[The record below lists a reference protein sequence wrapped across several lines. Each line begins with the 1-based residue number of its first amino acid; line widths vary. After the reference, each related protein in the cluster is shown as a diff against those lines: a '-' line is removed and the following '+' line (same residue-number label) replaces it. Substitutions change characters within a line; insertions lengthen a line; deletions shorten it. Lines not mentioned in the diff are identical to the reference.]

1 MLATVA
7 HIYREQNDPDQE
19 RRHRDTERQYR
30 HLLPF
35 EKDDVASGEC
45 TPPLDVLE
53 TGEGVE
59 VILDVP
65 GVPLEALRVIY
76 SHGTLI
82 VAGRK
87 VPAGCAHREAAF
99 HLAERSFGRFARAVR
114 LGGAFDAG
122 RATATLGAGEL
133 RIVIPR
139 IEERRGRD
147 ITISITQ
154 RG

>member
-1 MLATVA
+1 MA
-7 HIYREQNDPDQE
+7 HIYREQSDPDHE
-19 RRHRDTERQYR
+19 RRQRDTERRFRY
-30 HLLPF
+30 LLSPDP
-35 EKDDVASGEC
+35 DDVAAGEC

-53 TGEGVE
+53 TGDGIE

-65 GVPLEALRVIY
+65 GVPLDALRVLF
-76 SHGTLI
+76 SHGTLV

-122 RATATLGAGEL
+122 RATATLAAGEL
-133 RIVIPR
+133 HIVIPR

-147 ITISITQ
+147 ITIPITR